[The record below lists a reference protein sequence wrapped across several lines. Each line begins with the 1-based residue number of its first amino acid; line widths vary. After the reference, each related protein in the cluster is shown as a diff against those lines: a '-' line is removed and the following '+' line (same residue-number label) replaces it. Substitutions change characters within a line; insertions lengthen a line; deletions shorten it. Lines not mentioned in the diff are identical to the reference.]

1 MKVGVVGAGNIGA
14 SVAKKLARAGH
25 DVVIAN
31 SRGPETLPDLDG
43 VAKGTVE
50 EAVEGRDVTFLAVP
64 WVALD
69 AVTAGRDWSGK
80 IVVDTSN
87 PILPGF
93 VFADIGDRPSSAIVA
108 EKVPGARLVKGF
120 NTLSPERLER
130 DARTVIFLSGDDPG
144 ATEVVAE
151 LVESAGWAAID
162 LGSLETGGRLQQY
175 PGGPL
180 PGLSL
185 VQED

>member
-1 MKVGVVGAGNIGA
+1 VKVGIVGAGNIGA
-14 SVAKKLARAGH
+14 CIAKKLAKAGH
-25 DVVIAN
+25 DVLIAN

-50 EAVEGRDVTFLAVP
+50 EAIHDRDVTFLAVP
-64 WVALD
+64 WVAMD
-69 AVTAGRDWSGK
+69 AVTAGHDWSGRV
-80 IVVDTSN
+80 VVDTSN

-93 VFADIGDRPSSAIVA
+93 VFADIGDRPSSAVVA

-120 NTLSPERLER
+120 NTLSPERLEP
-130 DARTVIFLSGDDPG
+130 DARTVIFLSGDHPE
-144 ATEVVAE
+144 ATKLVAE

-185 VQED
+185 VQQD

>member
-1 MKVGVVGAGNIGA
+1 MRVGVVGAGNIGA
-14 SVAKKLARAGH
+14 SVAKKLAKAGH
-25 DVVIAN
+25 DVLIAN

-43 VAKGTVE
+43 VAKGTVDD
-50 EAVEGRDVTFLAVP
+50 ALDRDVTFLAVP
-64 WVALD
+64 WVAMD
-69 AVTAGRDWSGK
+69 DVTGGRDWSGK

-93 VFADIGDRPSSAIVA
+93 AFADIGDRPSSAIVA

-130 DARTVIFLSGDDPG
+130 DARTVIFLSGDDPE
-144 ATEVVAE
+144 ATKVVAE
-151 LVESAGWAAID
+151 LVESAGWAAVD

-185 VQED
+185 VQQD